1 MNAWWMLYIV
11 FPLAAYVI
19 GSTPFG
25 VILAAGRGVDL
36 RARGSGNVGATNVA
50 RVLGRRWG
58 VLCFALDVAKG
69 LVPVLLAGLLLRG
82 GGLTTGEQLAWLAV
96 AFGAIMG
103 HVFSF
108 WLRFRGGKGVATSLG
123 ATLGFWPY
131 FTLPG
136 LAAFA
141 LWIVV
146 TGVSRYVSL
155 GSIVAAAAFP
165 VLFVLY
171 RLGTARP
178 LGEVLPLLIF
188 AVAMAALVVY
198 RHRTNIGRLLRGQ
211 ENKIGQ
217 KPAPPASSTAASD
230 GSD

>member
-1 MNAWWMLYIV
+1 MLYV
-11 FPLAAYVI
+11 LWPLVAYLI

-25 VILAAGRGVDL
+25 VILASARGVDL
-36 RARGSGNVGATNVA
+36 RARGSGNVGATNVG

-58 VLCFALDVAKG
+58 ILCFALDVAKG
-69 LVPVLLAGLLLRG
+69 LVPVLLAGGLLRG
-82 GGLTTGEQLAWLAV
+82 DGLTTGEQLAWLAV

-123 ATLGFWPY
+123 VLLGVWPY

-146 TGVSRYVSL
+146 TGIWRYVSL

-165 VLFVLY
+165 VLFALY
-171 RLGTARP
+171 CLLTARP
-178 LGEVLPLLIF
+178 LADVLPLLIF
-188 AVAMAALVVY
+188 AAAMAALVIY
-198 RHRTNIGRLLRGQ
+198 RHRTNIGRLLRGE
-211 ENKIGQ
+211 ENKIG
-217 KPAPPASSTAASD
+217 
-230 GSD
+230 

>member
-1 MNAWWMLYIV
+1 MIIAQHWLIYGAGA
-11 FPLAAYVI
+11 LAAYVI

-25 VILAAGRGVDL
+25 VILARARGVDL
-36 RARGSGNVGATNVA
+36 RACGSGNVGATNVA

-69 LVPVLLAGLLLRG
+69 FVPVLAAGWLLRR

-96 AFGAIMG
+96 AFGAIAG

-108 WLRFRGGKGVATSLG
+108 YLRFRGGKGVATSLG
-123 ATLGFWPY
+123 VLLGVWPY

-141 LWIVV
+141 VWIVV
-146 TGVSRYVSL
+146 TGLSRYVSL
-155 GSIVAAAAFP
+155 GSIVAAASFP
-165 VLFVLY
+165 VLFVLDCL
-171 RLGTARP
+171 RADRP

-188 AVAMAALVVY
+188 ATVMAALVIY
-198 RHRTNIGRLLRGQ
+198 RHRTNIARLLRG
-211 ENKIGQ
+211 EEHRIGSGGT
-217 KPAPPASSTAASD
+217 PRN
-230 GSD
+230 